1 MTMFS
6 FGIPS
11 MPLPAH
17 TSRPQSNAMAAA
29 SFLFLTILA
38 AATTTPTAKATG
50 ISKSNGSC
58 IPAERAALLSFKAD
72 ITGDPDNRLVSW
84 QQGRHDC
91 CQWSGVTCSRRTG
104 HILKLDLRNYF
115 PVPTSESSPGVD
127 GYLEDHSL
135 RGQSLRRRFVCIR
148 LG

>member
-1 MTMFS
+1 
-6 FGIPS
+6 

-91 CQWSGVTCSRRTG
+91 CQWSGVTCSAG
-104 HILKLDLRNYF
+104 QAHPQVDSAIF
-115 PVPTSESSPGVD
+115 PFPTSEPWVSMVLRHPYDISPA
-127 GYLEDHSL
+127 
-135 RGQSLRRRFVCIR
+135 R
-148 LG
+148 LSHQVR